1 MSIPSSLAD
10 AASAAIDAVGDAV
23 QSVLSAEPAPNFAIT
38 VNSNDITT
46 EVKRRLISLT
56 ITDAKGFEADTI
68 ELSLDDTDGRLE
80 IPPKGATLACA
91 IGWAG
96 KPLADKGTYTV
107 DDIEHRGA
115 PDTLTIR
122 ARSADLRTSLNQR
135 RDQSW
140 HDTTI
145 GQIAAEIAA
154 RNQLEAKVLPKLK
167 DVKVPHID
175 QTAES
180 DANFITRL
188 ASSNGG
194 IATVKNGTLLLL
206 MPGESNTAS
215 GKPLPAVFIS
225 RRAGDQHV
233 FSISDRENYNAAHA
247 QWHDNHTGKHGTVV
261 ADANGVRDLNGDP
274 NQIKKDAAIAQEQAD
289 RSKKRADAARAKA
302 AKATNN
308 LAAQARAERAA
319 ATAKRRQQRA
329 DELNKQSAAAATAQS
344 ANDPTLPDTGT
355 AKMLRH
361 IYASRYTAE
370 RAAKAAFNAIQ
381 RGVASFEI
389 VLAHGREDLLPE
401 LPAVVSGFKPQIDNA
416 PWVLGTITHTISDGG
431 YTTRVT
437 LDVSVEDLG

>member
-1 MSIPSSLAD
+1 MSIPSSLVD
-10 AASAAIDAVGDAV
+10 AASAAIDAVGEAV
-23 QSVLSAEPAPNFAIT
+23 QAVLSAEPAPNFAIT

-80 IPPKGATLACA
+80 IPPKGATITCA

-96 KPLADKGTYTV
+96 KPLADKGKYTV

-145 GQIAAEIAA
+145 GKIAAEIAT
-154 RNQLEAKVLPKLK
+154 RNQLDAKVLPKLK

-180 DANFITRL
+180 DASFITRL

-194 IATVKNGTLLLL
+194 IATVKNGALLLL

-225 RRAGDQHV
+225 RRAGDQHA
-233 FSISDRENYNAAHA
+233 FSISDRENYNAVHA
-247 QWHDNHTGKHGTVV
+247 QWHDNHTGKHGTVI
-261 ADANGVRDLNGDP
+261 ADAEGVRDLNGDP
-274 NQIKKDAAIAQEQAD
+274 NQIKKDAAVAQEQAE
-289 RSKKRADAARAKA
+289 RSKKRAAAARAKA
-302 AKATNN
+302 AKAANN
-308 LAAQARAERAA
+308 LAAQERAERAE

-329 DELNKQSAAAATAQS
+329 DELNKQSESATAPP

-370 RAAKAAFNAIQ
+370 RAAKAAFTAIQ
-381 RGVASFEI
+381 RGIASFEI
-389 VLAHGREDLLPE
+389 VLAHGREELLPE

-416 PWVLGTITHTISDGG
+416 PWVLGTITHTIGDGG
-431 YTTRVT
+431 YTTRLT
-437 LDVSVEDLG
+437 LEVSAEDLA